1 MSEKG
6 LKTDAG
12 QLNELH
18 SSKEGVGHWRMQRV
32 TAIVLIPM
40 TVWFI
45 ISIASLT
52 GANYSETIEWI
63 TSPFVAIFMILFSI
77 TMLYHAFLGIQV
89 VVEDYIHTEGLKLA
103 VLIGSRL
110 IFGGLGIATVF
121 SIAKLVL

>member
-1 MSEKG
+1 
-6 LKTDAG
+6 
-12 QLNELH
+12 
-18 SSKEGVGHWRMQRV
+18 
-32 TAIVLIPM
+32 M

-63 TSPFVAIFMILFSI
+63 TSPFVAIFMILFSL
-77 TMLYHAFLGIQV
+77 TTLYHAFLGVQV

-103 VLIGSRL
+103 ILIGSRL